1 MEYFKKRIMKKGWFV
16 IIALCV
22 VPHFLAAQFTYR
34 GLNKEREVK
43 SGSGQEFD
51 SPFTRIPDFHFVQFA
66 VYPASTNPDK
76 LMAPKGIGEVWL
88 IYHRDTKIKNQ
99 YGAFYIVK
107 AFQNLAD
114 AKTAIATYKRLKI
127 NCWYNKDLTGATF
140 ELVGVATEDFQV
152 QALPGN

>member
-1 MEYFKKRIMKKGWFV
+1 
-16 IIALCV
+16 
-22 VPHFLAAQFTYR
+22 
-34 GLNKEREVK
+34 
-43 SGSGQEFD
+43 
-51 SPFTRIPDFHFVQFA
+51 
-66 VYPASTNPDK
+66 
-76 LMAPKGIGEVWL
+76 MAPRGIGEVWL
-88 IYHRDTKIKNQ
+88 IYHRETKIKDQ